1 MGVDTELIFKNQTVL
16 PNATSI
22 EESLKTAIAESKV
35 FLGVI
40 PSSITVGEFP
50 HFLKLFFNVA
60 NDLLELFLH

>member
-1 MGVDTELIFKNQTVL
+1 MGVNTELIFKNSTVL

-22 EESLKTAIAESKV
+22 EESLKTAIAESKL

-50 HFLKLFFNVA
+50 HLLILFLNVA
-60 NDLLELFLH
+60 NDMMELFLC